1 MIARHRGQ
9 LDWDRS
15 IGQTVQQPSM
25 RGARHAGP
33 HQGALKCAQPRMGSG
48 RALYRPLSVRLY
60 SGSPGRVRDVD
71 ALQGGIDGPAR
82 PGQLTQTPAHDSGGI
97 LQSVGLALVYG
108 QTVLLPNSNYPV
120 CEPALIQVGKPF
132 CSIIAALLVAV
143 DGGARQRQIQKV
155 SSKSSPGRR
164 VSPTQ
169 AAIVGRRSCWRGGR
183 RVCWPCA
190 R

>member
-1 MIARHRGQ
+1 MRPAAHGF
-9 LDWDRS
+9 
-15 IGQTVQQPSM
+15 GPGVVQ
-25 RGARHAGP
+25 AVV
-33 HQGALKCAQPRMGSG
+33 G
-48 RALYRPLSVRLY
+48 RAVQRQS
-60 SGSPGRVRDVD
+60 GRVRDVD
-71 ALQGGIDGPAR
+71 ALQGGIGGPAR